1 MYAVVYKRTYY
12 RAEKMFKVYQKK
24 LQENQSDFGK
34 NLFWCHFVDF
44 ELSKCKVIFK
54 ALSKSM
60 MQLFCAKR
68 LNGAR

>member
-1 MYAVVYKRTYY
+1 MYAVVYRRTYY
-12 RAEKMFKVYQKK
+12 RAENMFKVYQKK
-24 LQENQSDFGK
+24 LQENQSDSEK
-34 NLFWCHFVDF
+34 NLFWCHFVEF
-44 ELSKCKVIFK
+44 ELCKRKGIFK